1 MYVLFVHFRTNFI
14 LLISTFYVILLYRG
28 KIMEKNYYD
37 ILEISKNAS
46 PEVIEKAYKALVKK
60 YHPDLQSEIS
70 KEDAESKMK
79 ELNEAYETI
88 SNPEKRQIY
97 DQKLEYI
104 EKQQTQTQSKTQEQE
119 QTPAS
124 SQTNPLYQQ
133 ELQKQ
138 AILQAKLQEE
148 QAIRQVQ
155 YEQQMTNAINKA
167 YHDAYVQD
175 LKNRGYKIKYKKT
188 FKDYIRIFIT
198 IILTI
203 VILFLIFQ
211 IPFVKNYFIKLYEEN
226 EIIQTIINIIIK

>member
-1 MYVLFVHFRTNFI
+1 
-14 LLISTFYVILLYRG
+14 
-28 KIMEKNYYD
+28 MEKNYYD

-88 SNPEKRQIY
+88 SNPEKRQVY

-104 EKQQTQTQSKTQEQE
+104 EKQQTQTQTQEQS
-119 QTPAS
+119 PAP
-124 SQTNPLYQQ
+124 SQINPLYQQ

-148 QAIRQVQ
+148 QAIRQAQ

-226 EIIQTIINIIIK
+226 EIIQSIINIIIK